1 MASQQM
7 EIIAKVLE
15 QSAKLVEEQVDAQI
29 SKLNE
34 MDDDDFERLKER
46 RLEALRKAQKQK
58 EVWSRTF
65 RDIFV
70 VNGWT
75 KKSSATILQEMY
87 LFFFLCWKPFSNY
100 LTMFPKSL
108 YTCDRICC
116 VFFFTDF
123 GYYCFCRSG
132 YPKAMASTEK
142 LQMRK
147 TFSARWRI
155 PPMLSAT
162 STKTLPLGKVCKTYN
177 IHYGDDW
184 GP

>member
-87 LFFFLCWKPFSNY
+87 FFF
-100 LTMFPKSL
+100 
-108 YTCDRICC
+108 
-116 VFFFTDF
+116 FFVL
-123 GYYCFCRSG
+123 
-132 YPKAMASTEK
+132 KA
-142 LQMRK
+142 
-147 TFSARWRI
+147 FF
-155 PPMLSAT
+155 
-162 STKTLPLGKVCKTYN
+162 
-177 IHYGDDW
+177 
-184 GP
+184 

>member
-87 LFFFLCWKPFSNY
+87 FFFLCWKPFSNY

-116 VFFFTDF
+116 VFFFYWLWLLLFLQEWLSKGHGEYREIANEKDF
-123 GYYCFCRSG
+123 FSEVKDTPNVVCHFY
-132 YPKAMASTEK
+132 KNT
-142 LQMRK
+142 
-147 TFSARWRI
+147 TFR
-155 PPMLSAT
+155 
-162 STKTLPLGKVCKTYN
+162 
-177 IHYGDDW
+177 
-184 GP
+184 

>member
-87 LFFFLCWKPFSNY
+87 FFFLCWKPFSNY

-116 VFFFTDF
+116 VFFLLTLVTIVFAGVVIQRPWRVQRNCKWERLF
-123 GYYCFCRSG
+123 QRGEG
-132 YPKAMASTEK
+132 YP
-142 LQMRK
+142 QCC
-147 TFSARWRI
+147 
-155 PPMLSAT
+155 
-162 STKTLPLGKVCKTYN
+162 LPLLQK
-177 IHYGDDW
+177 HYL
-184 GP
+184 